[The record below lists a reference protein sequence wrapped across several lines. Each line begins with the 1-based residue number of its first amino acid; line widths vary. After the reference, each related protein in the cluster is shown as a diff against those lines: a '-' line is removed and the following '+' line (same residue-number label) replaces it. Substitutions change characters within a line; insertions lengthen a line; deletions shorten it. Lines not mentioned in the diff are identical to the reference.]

1 MTRPLHAAVGRL
13 FLIFGACA
21 ALAAAPAAHARTL
34 AEVKALGAISVCLN
48 PDALPY
54 SSDKAQTPGFQLE
67 LARAI
72 AQGLGVALNVEWI
85 LPRRRANVV
94 NCDMLLDSV
103 NNPEIHEG
111 RLLLTRPYQTSGVA
125 LGLSRGA
132 APVSN
137 YHDLQPGQKVGVMVG
152 SVASVALGKAG
163 KTTSPYAFQAEMI
176 EDLEKGDLY
185 AIAVSSATMSYY
197 IRQHPDSGLALAFAF
212 DGEPGLTWEVAVGL
226 RKSDRALVD
235 AVNAVLDRMIADGT
249 LTAIYERYGVQH
261 RVPARS

>member
-1 MTRPLHAAVGRL
+1 MSRPIHTALRRL
-13 FLIFGACA
+13 ILICSACA
-21 ALAAAPAAHARTL
+21 VAAPLQARTL
-34 AEVKALGAISVCLN
+34 AEVKALGAISVCVN

-54 SSDKAQTPGFQLE
+54 SSDKTQTPGFQVE

-72 AQGLGVALNVEWI
+72 ADGLGVALNVEWI

-111 RLLLTRPYQTSGVA
+111 RLLLSRPYQTSGVA
-125 LGLSRGA
+125 LGLSKGA

-137 YHDLQPGQKVGVMVG
+137 YHELQPGQKVGVMVG

-163 KTTSPYAFQAEMI
+163 KTTSPYAFQDEMVQ
-176 EDLEKGDLY
+176 DLEKGELY
-185 AIAVSSATMSYY
+185 AVAVSSATLSYY
-197 IRQHPDSGLALAFAF
+197 IRQHPDSGLTLAYAF
-212 DGEPGLTWEVAVGL
+212 DGEPGLSWEVSVGL

-235 AVNAVLDRMIADGT
+235 AINAVLDRIIADGT
-249 LTAIYERYGVQH
+249 LTSIYQRYGVQH
-261 RVPARS
+261 RPPARS